1 MLRDTRAQSVGLARF
16 ILSLIAGAPVVWIVW
31 EVTSKI
37 LPGAKDATSN
47 AKANEATTW
56 IQQYIEYLP
65 MVFILVAFMGVL
77 VLAIYQR
84 ELLR

>member
-1 MLRDTRAQSVGLARF
+1 MLQDNRAQSVGLSRF

-37 LPGAKDATSN
+37 LPGAKDATNN

-56 IQQYIEYLP
+56 IQQYIDYLP
-65 MVFILVAFMGVL
+65 MVLLLTAFMGIL

-84 ELLR
+84 EVLR

>member
-37 LPGAKDATSN
+37 LPGAKDATN
-47 AKANEATTW
+47 NTKANEATTW
-56 IQQYIEYLP
+56 IQQAIDYMPLW
-65 MVFILVAFMGVL
+65 FLLVAFFGVII
-77 VLAIYQR
+77 LAIYQR
-84 ELLR
+84 EVLR